1 MPISSSTIVPGYSD
15 IETYVDHENDFVCI
29 DCKLSCDKND
39 EFSGNNAYIPTSD
52 PARIVAHLASHLS
65 AGHLVPQPLI
75 EFWQNYSH
83 ASRLVHY
90 GIHHHRIVNDKRSP
104 LLEREFANAWAKL
117 CAPSPGYNRGEG
129 LLSDL
134 LWVDA
139 TIDERGDRLPGNGD
153 GKGDF
158 GPLRSAYNFSR
169 SREKRWTTITPRD
182 ATIVATVIQWL
193 GSNCGQSFLDDVFRE
208 AGRGGIP
215 WGKWD
220 SDTDKTGES
229 KKSGGVTENKTAN
242 VSIWWWS
249 QDTLCWKH
257 VSGSGKSAQFPTR
270 LASGKE
276 RHCVIVDGVEY
287 YR

>member
-15 IETYVDHENDFVCI
+15 IETYVDHENDFVCVE
-29 DCKLSCDKND
+29 CKLSCDVNLH
-39 EFSGNNAYIPTSD
+39 SPGTNAYVSTDD

-65 AGHLVPQPLI
+65 AGHLVPQPLV

-117 CAPSPGYNRGEG
+117 CEPNHGYNRGEG

-153 GKGDF
+153 GKG
-158 GPLRSAYNFSR
+158 GSGSLCSAYNFSR
-169 SREKRWTTITPRD
+169 NREKRWATVTPRD

-193 GSNCGQSFLDDVFRE
+193 GSNCGQSFLDEVFRK

-215 WGKWD
+215 WV
-220 SDTDKTGES
+220 TKTEGTS
-229 KKSGGVTENKTAN
+229 ENKAAN

-249 QDTLCWKH
+249 QETSFWQH
-257 VSGSGKSAQFPTR
+257 VSGSGQSSQFPSR